1 MEQTMS
7 KNAKPLLMMKALV
20 LAYAVTGI
28 LLLVL
33 AFLLYK
39 LGLGESQVNL
49 GIMVIYILSSLLGS
63 FIWEKGENPK
73 IFMGH
78 GSGRGI
84 CLSFDSCNFSHR
96 APDAGR
102 HERNGAAVFSLH
114 HWGSPGRYAFLKGL
128 KESGKETLAWRYQ
141 LCYNTARCILY
152 LKI

>member
-49 GIMVIYILSSLLGS
+49 GIMVIYILSSLLGG
-63 FIWEKGENPK
+63 FYMGKKVKIRRFLWGIRAHAQRVRPPADTHVPRARVRGAGEPQERV
-73 IFMGH
+73 
-78 GSGRGI
+78 SGK
-84 CLSFDSCNFSHR
+84 L
-96 APDAGR
+96 A
-102 HERNGAAVFSLH
+102 
-114 HWGSPGRYAFLKGL
+114 KGL
-128 KESGKETLAWRYQ
+128 RDFHGNQSLSPPEPLLFTS
-141 LCYNTARCILY
+141 
-152 LKI
+152 